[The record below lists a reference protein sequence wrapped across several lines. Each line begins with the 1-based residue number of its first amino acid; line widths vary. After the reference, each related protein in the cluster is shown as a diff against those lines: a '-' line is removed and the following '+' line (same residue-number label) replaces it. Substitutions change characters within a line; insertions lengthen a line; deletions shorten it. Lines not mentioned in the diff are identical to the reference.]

1 MPVTRRRRGAARSPH
16 SVRFIE
22 ATGSVGG
29 NFLNGIDYAI
39 VGLYLAAIVVL
50 GIHLTRRANSSLEQ
64 YVLGGRSMPWW
75 MLGVSGVMDFWDLA
89 GTMIIVSFLFMLGP
103 RGLFIEFR
111 GGAVLVLA
119 VIMVWTGKWHR
130 RSRCMTAPE
139 WMTFRFGDGFDGRLA
154 EVARA
159 LAGMAITVGLVAY
172 LAKGT
177 GLFLSTLAPFS
188 PAECAMVLI
197 ATATVYTMFSGFQ
210 GVVVIHLVQAGVVV
224 IAAIVLIALGVSE
237 TSDSQS
243 LNDLAQRVTGNS
255 AWSDAAPTVRAAM
268 PPGYKAYE
276 SLLLFAGLYV
286 LRNVLFGMGA
296 GDDPKYFAARSDADC
311 AKLTLLWTTL
321 IALRWPM
328 MIAIAVLG
336 LGVADELF
344 PDRAVIAEAARM
356 IRTEAGGKA
365 DDWATLTSSI
375 ANDPEEHSPEL
386 IAKLQQAL
394 GAGWRTKIFLVS
406 EHGTVNPERIMPAV
420 LIMRVPPGFRSL
432 VVVSLI
438 AAAMAGFAAWVN
450 QSAGFF
456 VRDIYQKFFRPQASM
471 PELMSATWLFIMAM
485 VAAGMALAYTAPTI
499 NDVWAWI
506 VMGLGSGMIAPQ
518 MLPLYWWRFNGIGY
532 AAGMATGVLAAL
544 AQRWLATHYAE
555 QLPIIAD
562 EAWLL
567 PMLGGAGCVAAVVAS
582 LLSQPTASETLQR
595 FYLTTLPFGWWR
607 PFRETLSPALRSDL
621 LAEHRRDLAALPLAL
636 LYQAA
641 LYLTTMLAVI
651 RNWSAFWASLAVTLL
666 AFGGL
671 WQIWLRKIGHSDLI
685 AEAGRQSWEA
695 LTPAAAHLR
704 EATGGPDDSP

>member
-1 MPVTRRRRGAARSPH
+1 M
-16 SVRFIE
+16 
-22 ATGSVGG
+22 GG
-29 NFLNGIDYAI
+29 NFLYAIDYAI

-50 GIHLTRRANSSLEQ
+50 GIHLTRRASSSLEQ
-64 YVLGGRSMPWW
+64 YVLGGRSMSWW

-119 VIMVWTGKWHR
+119 VIMLWTGKWHR

-154 EVARA
+154 QVARA
-159 LAGMAITVGLVAY
+159 LSGMVITVGMIAY

-177 GLFLSTLAPFS
+177 GLFLSTLVPFS
-188 PAECAMVLI
+188 PVQCALVLI

-210 GVVVIHLVQAGVVV
+210 GVVVIHLVQAGVVLV
-224 IAAIVLIALGVSE
+224 AAVVLIALGAFE
-237 TSDSQS
+237 TTDV
-243 LNDLAQRVTGNS
+243 NALAELAHRVTENA
-255 AWSDAAPTVRAAM
+255 AWSDAAPTLRAAM

-276 SLLLFAGLYV
+276 SLMLFAGLYV

-344 PDRAVIAEAARM
+344 PDRAVLAEAASV
-356 IRTEAGGKA
+356 IHTHAGEGA

-375 ANDPEEHSPEL
+375 ANDPDSKSPEL
-386 IAKLQQAL
+386 IKKLRAIL
-394 GAGWRTKIFLVS
+394 GHEWRTKIFMVS
-406 EHGTVNPERIMPAV
+406 EHGTINPERIMPAV
-420 LIMRVPPGFRSL
+420 LLMRVPPGFRSL

-456 VRDIYQKFFRPQASM
+456 VRDIYQKFFRPTASM
-471 PELMSATWLFIMAM
+471 PELMSATWLFIVAM
-485 VAAGMALAYTAPTI
+485 VGAGMGLAYSAPTI

-506 VMGLGSGMIAPQ
+506 IMGLGSGMIAPQ

-544 AQRWLATHYAE
+544 AQRWLASHFGE
-555 QLPIIAD
+555 QWPMIAD

-567 PMLGGAGCVAAVVAS
+567 PMLGGIGFVASVAATM
-582 LLSQPTASETLQR
+582 LSQPTPLENLKR
-595 FYLTTLPFGWWR
+595 FYFTTLPFGFWG
-607 PFRETLSPALRSDL
+607 PFRMALPSGLRAVIS
-621 LAEHRRDLAALPLAL
+621 AEHRRDLAALPLAL

-641 LYLTTMLAVI
+641 LYLTPMLALI
-651 RNWSAFWASLAVTLL
+651 RNWPAFWTSLAVTLL

-671 WQIWLRKIGHSDLI
+671 WQVWLRKIGQSDLM
-685 AEAGRQSWEA
+685 AEAGLQSLNA
-695 LTPAAAHLR
+695 SAAASAHFR

>member
-1 MPVTRRRRGAARSPH
+1 M
-16 SVRFIE
+16 
-22 ATGSVGG
+22 GG
-29 NFLNGIDYAI
+29 NFLNAIDYAI

-50 GIHLTRRANSSLEQ
+50 GIHLTRRASSSLEQ

-75 MLGVSGVMDFWDLA
+75 MLGISGVMDFWDLA

-119 VIMVWTGKWHR
+119 VIMLWTGKWHR

-139 WMTFRFGDGFDGRLA
+139 WMTFRFGDGLDGRLA
-154 EVARA
+154 QVARA
-159 LAGMAITVGLVAY
+159 LAGMVITVGMIAY

-177 GLFLSTLAPFS
+177 GLFLSTLVPFS

-197 ATATVYTMFSGFQ
+197 ATATAYTMFSGFQ
-210 GVVVIHLVQAGVVV
+210 GVVVIHLVQAGVVLV
-224 IAAIVLIALGVSE
+224 AAVVLIALGASE
-237 TSDSQS
+237 TTNANE
-243 LNDLAQRVTGNS
+243 LAELAQRVTGNS
-255 AWSDAAPTVRAAM
+255 AWSDAAPTLHAEM
-268 PPGYKAYE
+268 PPGYKAYG
-276 SLLLFAGLYV
+276 SLMLFAGLYI

-321 IALRWPM
+321 ISLRWPM

-344 PDRAVIAEAARM
+344 PDRAKLAEAANV
-356 IRTEAGGKA
+356 IHAYAGDDA

-375 ANDPEEHSPEL
+375 ANDPSSQSPEL
-386 IAKLQQAL
+386 INQLQEKL
-394 GAGWRTKIFLVS
+394 GHEWRTKIFLVS
-406 EHGTVNPERIMPAV
+406 EHGTINPERIMPAV
-420 LIMRVPPGFRSL
+420 LLMRVPPGFRSL

-456 VRDIYQKFFRPQASM
+456 VRDIYQKFFRPKASM
-471 PELMSATWLFIMAM
+471 PELMSATWIFIMAM
-485 VAAGMALAYTAPTI
+485 VGAGMGLAYSAPTI

-506 VMGLGSGMIAPQ
+506 IMGLGSGMIAPQ

-532 AAGMATGVLAAL
+532 AAGMGMGVLAAL
-544 AQRWLATHYAE
+544 AQRWLAAHFGE
-555 QLPIIAD
+555 QWPLIAD

-567 PMLGGAGCVAAVVAS
+567 PMLGSIGFIAAVVAS
-582 LLSQPTASETLQR
+582 LLSEPTRPETLQR
-595 FYLTTLPFGWWR
+595 FYFTTLPFGLWR
-607 PFRETLSPALRSDL
+607 PFRTTLSPTLQTALS
-621 LAEHRRDLAALPLAL
+621 AEHRRDLAALPLAL

-641 LYLTTMLAVI
+641 LYLTPMLAVI
-651 RNWSAFWASLAVTLL
+651 RNWPAFWSSLAVTLL

-671 WQIWLRKIGHSDLI
+671 WQVWLRKIGKSDLV
-685 AEAGRQSWEA
+685 AEAGRQSLEA
-695 LTPAAAHLR
+695 SVNASAHLR
-704 EATGGPDDSP
+704 KAIGGPDDSP